1 MRINMDM
8 LPNILTIGRIA
19 LTPIFIIF
27 LFMEAEWSKPAALI
41 IFIIAG
47 ITDAYDGR
55 IARKRGLET
64 KTGEFLDP
72 LADKILVSS
81 AFISF
86 AIMDKIPYW
95 MVVLIVFRDL
105 FVTGLRMTFLRYG
118 ISMVTSKVAKLK
130 TAAQISAILVILT
143 VLSLKTIKFIS
154 SETFLQF
161 IDRYDIVW
169 YVALITTF
177 FTVYTGINYL
187 FSNRGAIRTFIT
199 TRK

>member
-1 MRINMDM
+1 MKMDM

-19 LTPIFIIF
+19 LTPIFILC
-27 LFMEAEWSKPAALI
+27 LFTEAEWAKPAALI

-64 KTGEFLDP
+64 KTGAFLDP

-105 FVTGLRMTFLRYG
+105 FITGLRMTFLRYG
-118 ISMVTSKVAKLK
+118 LSLVTSKIAKMK
-130 TAAQISAILVILT
+130 TAAQVVAIVFVLT

-154 SETFLQF
+154 SVEFLDF
-161 IDRYDIVW
+161 VDKYDLVW
-169 YVALITTF
+169 YVALLATF
-177 FTVYTGINYL
+177 FTVYTGIKYL
-187 FSNRGAIRTFIT
+187 YSNRETIRTFIT
-199 TRK
+199 TWK